1 MCERYL
7 MLAFLST
14 LIILLT
20 ACHKTSTE
28 VNKMMDA
35 LNLNLIS
42 TNDNLLTSME
52 PTFDIDYSVPLE
64 KSRFLFEPIF
74 SDSMVLQANAVIKFH
89 GSHDTDGKIAL
100 MFNGQTYYSEVTTNQ
115 LFSFYIGYYTHGGP
129 YEMTLYTKTSKYVFK
144 DIMIGE
150 VYLMSGQSN
159 MAITMS
165 QILNSANS
173 AYTQKI
179 KQDIDDIDKEK
190 IRFITVGILGSSEP
204 LNKFQTHQT
213 YPWEV
218 LSSDNALNVSA
229 TAFYF
234 AQEILNQYDIPVG
247 IIISAVGATYTNTWI
262 PKVDAIGMDSTYVK
276 NISDAD
282 TPSQYYNG
290 MIAPLKH
297 MIFRGVIWYQGEGQ
311 DVKYEEN
318 VTKLIHG
325 WRREFS
331 NPNLKFLIVGLPRF
345 DFDLPNTQESW
356 FQVRKQQQRLA
367 NIEGVTYSVNI
378 DLGILSSQTN
388 DPIHPYDKDL
398 IGKRAAHAF
407 MDAFYEAPGI
417 WTSPRL
423 IYAGYLDG
431 KLILKFS
438 NVGEGIYLTD
448 KKTGFEVSSDGIRF
462 SYAEPKLVDHET
474 IELNARLDNV
484 QAIRYGYSYSF
495 QEVFGSNGQPGSL
508 SELVCVFNSGHY
520 PLDQFLIYT

>member
-1 MCERYL
+1 MCKKIL
-7 MLAFLST
+7 MLTFLFT
-14 LIILLT
+14 LIISVT
-20 ACHKTSTE
+20 ACRKMSVE
-28 VNKMMDA
+28 VNEMIDA
-35 LNLNLIS
+35 LNLNSIS
-42 TNDNLLTSME
+42 TNDNMLTSME
-52 PTFDIDYSVPLE
+52 PTFDIDSHVPLE
-64 KSRFLFEPIF
+64 KSTFRFEPIF
-74 SDSMVLQANAVIKFH
+74 SDSMVLQANAVIKFY
-89 GSHDTDGKIAL
+89 GEHDIDGQIAL
-100 MFNGQTYYSEVTTNQ
+100 NLNGHTYYTEVIDQ
-115 LFSFYIGYYTHGGP
+115 LFTFYIGHYTYGGP
-129 YEMTLYTKTSKYVFK
+129 YEMTLYTETSKYVFK
-144 DIMIGE
+144 DVLIGE

-165 QILNSANS
+165 QILKSANS
-173 AYTQKI
+173 AYAQKI
-179 KQDIDDIDKEK
+179 NQDINDVDTDK

-204 LNKFQTHQT
+204 LDKFQIYQT
-213 YPWEV
+213 FPWEV
-218 LSSDNALNVSA
+218 LTQDNALNISA

-234 AQEILNQYDIPVG
+234 AQEILSQYDIPIG

-262 PKVDAIGMDSTYVK
+262 PKKDVVGMDATYIK

-297 MIFRGVIWYQGEGQ
+297 MMFRGVIWYQGEGQ
-311 DVKYEEN
+311 DVQYEEN

-325 WRREFS
+325 WRREFN

-345 DFDLPNTQESW
+345 DFDLPNTQERW

-367 NIEGVTYSVNI
+367 NIEGVTYSVSI
-378 DLGILSSQTN
+378 DLGIMSSQTN

-398 IGKRAAHAF
+398 MGKRAAHAF

-438 NVGEGIYLTD
+438 NVGDGIYLTD
-448 KKTGFEVSSDGIRF
+448 KKAGFEVSSDGIRF
-462 SYAEPKLVDHET
+462 SYVEPKLVDYET
-474 IELNARLDNV
+474 IELITSLDNV

-508 SELVCVFNSGHY
+508 SELVCVFNGGHY
-520 PLDQFLIYT
+520 PLDQFLIYL